1 LFGKEGAEMTVR
13 VYLADDH
20 AMFKEGLLAIL
31 ASQEVKEV
39 VGSTSTGP
47 EAARDATRARTP
59 GLPDGAAAFGAR
71 QGAEG
76 GG

>member
-1 LFGKEGAEMTVR
+1 MTVR
-13 VYLADDH
+13 VHLADDH

-31 ASQEVKEV
+31 ASQEGKEV

-47 EAARDATRARTP
+47 EAARDATRARAP
-59 GLPDGAAAFGAR
+59 GSPDGAAAFGAR
-71 QGAEG
+71 QGAKG